1 MGDSCAQSPALP
13 PRVVIVCSTLPFV
26 GVVVV
31 LVAVQAGPAAVVV
44 VVLFLSLLLLCLFS
58 LLFAEFV
65 IYQKKEKNPKRNDNK
80 NV

>member
-31 LVAVQAGPAAVVV
+31 LVDVQAGPAAVVV
-44 VVLFLSLLLLCLFS
+44 LV
-58 LLFAEFV
+58 FV
-65 IYQKKEKNPKRNDNK
+65 IVVPVVVVVALVQLVVR
-80 NV
+80 